1 MEWTDIRLT
10 VSKADAEAAE
20 AVATMIAEGGIY
32 IEDYSDIEEQVE
44 QIAHVDLIEQELL
57 DKPRDTVIIHMYLE
71 PGASPVETLALIA
84 ARMEAAGIPYT
95 SETEGVEQE
104 DWQNGWRK
112 YYHPMDV
119 GQRLAIV
126 PSWQDYDTDRVKLI
140 LDPGLAFGTGGHETT
155 NLCLEVLDERV
166 KGGERVL
173 DIGTGSGILAIA
185 ALKLGAAVAEGVDI
199 DPVAVRTAGE
209 NAALNGVA
217 DKLTVLVGDLSD
229 KASGKYDIITANIVA
244 NAIMSLA
251 PAVPGL
257 MADDAVF
264 IASGIIDSRKDEV
277 IAALEAAGLTDP
289 IGTQLLHFYNDLLH
303 LDFGTSR
310 RIQNGASVVKVIG
323 KKFGVSMRLGL
334 ISAGISL
341 LVGIMLGILQTAF
354 KDKVFDWIGT
364 AYTVFVNAVPSL
376 VSYSLVLVFGSKYL
390 GFPTLYSTRNVGP
403 SSVLPIVCLSLASIA
418 GYALWTRR
426 YMVDEL
432 TRDYIKLARVKGL
445 SSREIMFKHVL
456 RNAMVPMVQYIPQ
469 SILLTVGGSL
479 LMERFFSVPG
489 MGPLLT
495 DAIQRYDLNV
505 VQTLVIL
512 YAALGIVGVFLG
524 DVLMMLVDPRI
535 TLTGKEAAR

>member
-84 ARMEAAGIPYT
+84 ARMEASGIPYT

-185 ALKLGAAVAEGVDI
+185 ALKLGAAVTEGVDI

-277 IAALEAAGLTDP
+277 IAALEAAGLAV
-289 IGTQLLHFYNDLLH
+289 LE
-303 LDFGTSR
+303 
-310 RIQNGASVVKVIG
+310 VKEKRG
-323 KKFGVSMRLGL
+323 
-334 ISAGISL
+334 
-341 LVGIMLGILQTAF
+341 
-354 KDKVFDWIGT
+354 WEC
-364 AYTVFVNAVPSL
+364 
-376 VSYSLVLVFGSKYL
+376 
-390 GFPTLYSTRNVGP
+390 
-403 SSVLPIVCLSLASIA
+403 IVCKKA
-418 GYALWTRR
+418 
-426 YMVDEL
+426 
-432 TRDYIKLARVKGL
+432 
-445 SSREIMFKHVL
+445 
-456 RNAMVPMVQYIPQ
+456 
-469 SILLTVGGSL
+469 
-479 LMERFFSVPG
+479 
-489 MGPLLT
+489 
-495 DAIQRYDLNV
+495 
-505 VQTLVIL
+505 
-512 YAALGIVGVFLG
+512 
-524 DVLMMLVDPRI
+524 
-535 TLTGKEAAR
+535 

>member
-10 VSKADAEAAE
+10 VSKTDAEAAE

-84 ARMEAAGIPYT
+84 ARMEVAGIPYT

-277 IAALEAAGLTDP
+277 IAALEAAGL
-289 IGTQLLHFYNDLLH
+289 
-303 LDFGTSR
+303 
-310 RIQNGASVVKVIG
+310 
-323 KKFGVSMRLGL
+323 
-334 ISAGISL
+334 
-341 LVGIMLGILQTAF
+341 
-354 KDKVFDWIGT
+354 
-364 AYTVFVNAVPSL
+364 AVL
-376 VSYSLVLVFGSKYL
+376 EAKEKRGWEC
-390 GFPTLYSTRNVGP
+390 
-403 SSVLPIVCLSLASIA
+403 IVCKKA
-418 GYALWTRR
+418 
-426 YMVDEL
+426 
-432 TRDYIKLARVKGL
+432 
-445 SSREIMFKHVL
+445 
-456 RNAMVPMVQYIPQ
+456 
-469 SILLTVGGSL
+469 
-479 LMERFFSVPG
+479 
-489 MGPLLT
+489 
-495 DAIQRYDLNV
+495 
-505 VQTLVIL
+505 
-512 YAALGIVGVFLG
+512 
-524 DVLMMLVDPRI
+524 
-535 TLTGKEAAR
+535 

>member
-57 DKPRDTVIIHMYLE
+57 DKPRDTVIIHMYLK
-71 PGASPVETLALIA
+71 PGDSPVETLALIA

-119 GQRLAIV
+119 GQRLAVV
-126 PSWQDYDTDRVKLI
+126 PSWQDYETSRVKLI

-166 KGGERVL
+166 RGGERVL

-244 NAIMSLA
+244 NAIMALA
-251 PAVPGL
+251 PAVPRL
-257 MADDAVF
+257 VADDAVF

-277 IAALEAAGLTDP
+277 IAALEAAGLAV
-289 IGTQLLHFYNDLLH
+289 LE
-303 LDFGTSR
+303 
-310 RIQNGASVVKVIG
+310 VKEKRG
-323 KKFGVSMRLGL
+323 
-334 ISAGISL
+334 
-341 LVGIMLGILQTAF
+341 
-354 KDKVFDWIGT
+354 WEC
-364 AYTVFVNAVPSL
+364 
-376 VSYSLVLVFGSKYL
+376 
-390 GFPTLYSTRNVGP
+390 
-403 SSVLPIVCLSLASIA
+403 IVCKKA
-418 GYALWTRR
+418 
-426 YMVDEL
+426 
-432 TRDYIKLARVKGL
+432 
-445 SSREIMFKHVL
+445 
-456 RNAMVPMVQYIPQ
+456 
-469 SILLTVGGSL
+469 
-479 LMERFFSVPG
+479 
-489 MGPLLT
+489 
-495 DAIQRYDLNV
+495 
-505 VQTLVIL
+505 
-512 YAALGIVGVFLG
+512 
-524 DVLMMLVDPRI
+524 
-535 TLTGKEAAR
+535 

>member
-84 ARMEAAGIPYT
+84 ARMEAVGIPYT

-185 ALKLGAAVAEGVDI
+185 ALKLGAALAEGVDI

-277 IAALEAAGLTDP
+277 IAALEAAGLAV
-289 IGTQLLHFYNDLLH
+289 LE
-303 LDFGTSR
+303 
-310 RIQNGASVVKVIG
+310 VKEKRG
-323 KKFGVSMRLGL
+323 
-334 ISAGISL
+334 
-341 LVGIMLGILQTAF
+341 
-354 KDKVFDWIGT
+354 WEC
-364 AYTVFVNAVPSL
+364 
-376 VSYSLVLVFGSKYL
+376 
-390 GFPTLYSTRNVGP
+390 
-403 SSVLPIVCLSLASIA
+403 IVCKKA
-418 GYALWTRR
+418 
-426 YMVDEL
+426 
-432 TRDYIKLARVKGL
+432 
-445 SSREIMFKHVL
+445 
-456 RNAMVPMVQYIPQ
+456 
-469 SILLTVGGSL
+469 
-479 LMERFFSVPG
+479 
-489 MGPLLT
+489 
-495 DAIQRYDLNV
+495 
-505 VQTLVIL
+505 
-512 YAALGIVGVFLG
+512 
-524 DVLMMLVDPRI
+524 
-535 TLTGKEAAR
+535 

>member
-20 AVATMIAEGGIY
+20 AVATMIAEGGLY
-32 IEDYSDIEEQVE
+32 LEDYSDIEEQVE

-71 PGASPVETLALIA
+71 PGDSPVETLALIA

-119 GQRLAIV
+119 GQRLAVV
-126 PSWQDYDTDRVKLI
+126 PSWQDYETSRVKLI

-166 KGGERVL
+166 RGGERVL

-244 NAIMSLA
+244 NAIMALA

-277 IAALEAAGLTDP
+277 IAALEAAGLAV
-289 IGTQLLHFYNDLLH
+289 LE
-303 LDFGTSR
+303 
-310 RIQNGASVVKVIG
+310 VKEKRG
-323 KKFGVSMRLGL
+323 
-334 ISAGISL
+334 
-341 LVGIMLGILQTAF
+341 
-354 KDKVFDWIGT
+354 WEC
-364 AYTVFVNAVPSL
+364 
-376 VSYSLVLVFGSKYL
+376 
-390 GFPTLYSTRNVGP
+390 
-403 SSVLPIVCLSLASIA
+403 IVCKKA
-418 GYALWTRR
+418 
-426 YMVDEL
+426 
-432 TRDYIKLARVKGL
+432 
-445 SSREIMFKHVL
+445 
-456 RNAMVPMVQYIPQ
+456 
-469 SILLTVGGSL
+469 
-479 LMERFFSVPG
+479 
-489 MGPLLT
+489 
-495 DAIQRYDLNV
+495 
-505 VQTLVIL
+505 
-512 YAALGIVGVFLG
+512 
-524 DVLMMLVDPRI
+524 
-535 TLTGKEAAR
+535 

>member
-71 PGASPVETLALIA
+71 PGASPVEMLALIA

-244 NAIMSLA
+244 NAILSLA

-257 MADDAVF
+257 MAEGATF

-277 IAALEAAGLTDP
+277 IAGLEKAGL
-289 IGTQLLHFYNDLLH
+289 
-303 LDFGTSR
+303 
-310 RIQNGASVVKVIG
+310 AVVEVKEKRG
-323 KKFGVSMRLGL
+323 
-334 ISAGISL
+334 
-341 LVGIMLGILQTAF
+341 
-354 KDKVFDWIGT
+354 WEC
-364 AYTVFVNAVPSL
+364 
-376 VSYSLVLVFGSKYL
+376 
-390 GFPTLYSTRNVGP
+390 
-403 SSVLPIVCLSLASIA
+403 IVCKKA
-418 GYALWTRR
+418 
-426 YMVDEL
+426 
-432 TRDYIKLARVKGL
+432 
-445 SSREIMFKHVL
+445 
-456 RNAMVPMVQYIPQ
+456 
-469 SILLTVGGSL
+469 
-479 LMERFFSVPG
+479 
-489 MGPLLT
+489 
-495 DAIQRYDLNV
+495 
-505 VQTLVIL
+505 
-512 YAALGIVGVFLG
+512 
-524 DVLMMLVDPRI
+524 
-535 TLTGKEAAR
+535 

>member
-185 ALKLGAAVAEGVDI
+185 ALKLGAAVAEGV
-199 DPVAVRTAGE
+199 AVRTAGE

-229 KASGKYDIITANIVA
+229 KASGKYNIITANIVA

-277 IAALEAAGLTDP
+277 IAALEAAGLAV
-289 IGTQLLHFYNDLLH
+289 LE
-303 LDFGTSR
+303 
-310 RIQNGASVVKVIG
+310 VKEKRG
-323 KKFGVSMRLGL
+323 
-334 ISAGISL
+334 
-341 LVGIMLGILQTAF
+341 
-354 KDKVFDWIGT
+354 WEC
-364 AYTVFVNAVPSL
+364 
-376 VSYSLVLVFGSKYL
+376 
-390 GFPTLYSTRNVGP
+390 
-403 SSVLPIVCLSLASIA
+403 IVCKKA
-418 GYALWTRR
+418 
-426 YMVDEL
+426 
-432 TRDYIKLARVKGL
+432 
-445 SSREIMFKHVL
+445 
-456 RNAMVPMVQYIPQ
+456 
-469 SILLTVGGSL
+469 
-479 LMERFFSVPG
+479 
-489 MGPLLT
+489 
-495 DAIQRYDLNV
+495 
-505 VQTLVIL
+505 
-512 YAALGIVGVFLG
+512 
-524 DVLMMLVDPRI
+524 
-535 TLTGKEAAR
+535 

>member
-104 DWQNGWRK
+104 DWRK

-277 IAALEAAGLTDP
+277 IAALEAAGLAV
-289 IGTQLLHFYNDLLH
+289 LE
-303 LDFGTSR
+303 
-310 RIQNGASVVKVIG
+310 VKEKRG
-323 KKFGVSMRLGL
+323 
-334 ISAGISL
+334 
-341 LVGIMLGILQTAF
+341 
-354 KDKVFDWIGT
+354 WEC
-364 AYTVFVNAVPSL
+364 
-376 VSYSLVLVFGSKYL
+376 
-390 GFPTLYSTRNVGP
+390 
-403 SSVLPIVCLSLASIA
+403 IVCKKA
-418 GYALWTRR
+418 
-426 YMVDEL
+426 
-432 TRDYIKLARVKGL
+432 
-445 SSREIMFKHVL
+445 
-456 RNAMVPMVQYIPQ
+456 
-469 SILLTVGGSL
+469 
-479 LMERFFSVPG
+479 
-489 MGPLLT
+489 
-495 DAIQRYDLNV
+495 
-505 VQTLVIL
+505 
-512 YAALGIVGVFLG
+512 
-524 DVLMMLVDPRI
+524 
-535 TLTGKEAAR
+535 